1 MTLRGTALVLT
12 AATAAS
18 LAPARG
24 PAAADRPAAGRPPL
38 LRPIALFSQ
47 HLYQGDLRAPR
58 GVALDR
64 AHDEVWVADTGNHLL
79 GVFTPD
85 GVPVFTA
92 PPSRH
97 LREPA
102 RMAVDLR
109 GRLLVLDNDRSR
121 IKVLSYR
128 GEYLSDLALPG
139 LRGTP
144 RFGALATDAEGN
156 LYVGENESGQV
167 LVFSPDL
174 RPRLRFGER
183 GEEDGQFQSIAGIA
197 VDAAAIYVVDHQVRP
212 VQVFD
217 RRGNFLRG
225 WGRHDMGAANFS
237 LPEAVAVD
245 SKGHVV
251 VVDAL
256 RHEIKFFDAAGAF
269 LGRFGGLG
277 ARPGQ
282 IAYPSDLAID
292 GRDRLYVVEKG
303 NSRVQVFEQVEHAAA
318 SRTGVRSARRRAR
331 SRRPRE
337 RRKPSRTARRVCGTG
352 LGRRGARLP
361 WRRRHRGRRT
371 PGRQPRT

>member
-1 MTLRGTALVLT
+1 MRLFRGAAVAAWV
-12 AATAAS
+12 AATTLAAET
-18 LAPARG
+18 AGGAAVRG
-24 PAAADRPAAGRPPL
+24 PL
-38 LRPIALFSQ
+38 LRPIAIFSQ
-47 HLYQGDLRAPR
+47 HLYQGDLRGPR
-58 GVALDR
+58 GIALDR
-64 AHDEVWVADTGNHLL
+64 AHGEVWIADSGNHLL

-85 GVPVFTA
+85 GVPLFTA

-102 RMAVDLR
+102 RMVVDAR

-139 LRGTP
+139 LRETP
-144 RFGALATDAEGN
+144 RFGALACDAEGN

-183 GEEDGQFQSIAGIA
+183 GDEDGQFQSIAGIA
-197 VDAAAIYVVDHQVRP
+197 VDAGAIYVVDHQVRP

-225 WGRHDMGAANFS
+225 WGRHDLGAENFS

-245 SKGHVV
+245 SRGHVV

-256 RHEIKFFDAAGAF
+256 RHEIKFFDGQGRF
-269 LGRFGGLG
+269 LDRFGGLG

-282 IAYPSDLAID
+282 IAYPSDLVID
-292 GRDRLYVVEKG
+292 GQDRLYVVEKG
-303 NSRVQVFEQVEHAAA
+303 NSRVQVFEQVE
-318 SRTGVRSARRRAR
+318 R
-331 SRRPRE
+331 
-337 RRKPSRTARRVCGTG
+337 GTQ
-352 LGRRGARLP
+352 R
-361 WRRRHRGRRT
+361 
-371 PGRQPRT
+371 

>member
-1 MTLRGTALVLT
+1 VTALLAFVL
-12 AATAAS
+12 
-18 LAPARG
+18 L
-24 PAAADRPAAGRPPL
+24 AAAAAPPSAARAPL
-38 LRPIALFSQ
+38 LRPVALFSQ
-47 HLYQGDLRAPR
+47 HLYLGDLRGPR
-58 GVALDR
+58 GIALDR
-64 AHDEVWVADTGNHLL
+64 AQGEVWIADSGNHLL
-79 GVFTPD
+79 AVFTPA
-85 GVPVFTA
+85 GVPIFTA

-97 LREPA
+97 LREPS
-102 RMAVDLR
+102 RMAVDAR

-139 LRGTP
+139 VGQEA
-144 RFGALATDAEGN
+144 RFGALACDAEGN

-167 LVFSPDL
+167 LVYSPDL
-174 RPRLRFGER
+174 RMRLRFGER
-183 GEEDGQFQSIAGIA
+183 GDEDGQFQSIGGIA

-225 WGRHDMGAANFS
+225 WGRHDMGVENFS

-256 RHEIKFFDAAGAF
+256 RHEIKFFDAQGRF

-277 ARPGQ
+277 TRPGQ

-292 GRDRLYVVEKG
+292 GQDRVYVVEKG
-303 NSRVQVFEQVEHAAA
+303 NSRVQVFEQVE
-318 SRTGVRSARRRAR
+318 
-331 SRRPRE
+331 
-337 RRKPSRTARRVCGTG
+337 
-352 LGRRGARLP
+352 RGAKAR
-361 WRRRHRGRRT
+361 
-371 PGRQPRT
+371 

>member
-1 MTLRGTALVLT
+1 MS
-12 AATAAS
+12 AARAAS
-18 LAPARG
+18 ALALLATIVPWPAR
-24 PAAADRPAAGRPPL
+24 AAAPRPGPL
-38 LRPIALFSQ
+38 LRPIAVFSQ
-47 HLYQGDLRAPR
+47 HLYQGDLRGPR
-58 GVALDR
+58 GIALDR

-79 GVFTPD
+79 GVFTPA
-85 GVPVFTA
+85 GVPLYAA

-97 LREPA
+97 LREPS
-102 RMAVDLR
+102 RLAVDAR

-139 LRGTP
+139 LGAKP

-183 GEEDGQFQSIAGIA
+183 GDEDGQFQSIAGIA
-197 VDAAAIYVVDHQVRP
+197 VDPTAIYVVDHQVRP

-225 WGRHDMGAANFS
+225 WGRHDLGAENFS

-245 SKGHVV
+245 SRGHVV

-256 RHEIKFFDAAGAF
+256 RHEIKFFDAQGRF
-269 LGRFGGLG
+269 LDRFGGLG

-292 GRDRLYVVEKG
+292 GQDRLYVVEKG
-303 NSRVQVFEQVEHAAA
+303 NSRVQVFEQVD
-318 SRTGVRSARRRAR
+318 R
-331 SRRPRE
+331 
-337 RRKPSRTARRVCGTG
+337 GT
-352 LGRRGARLP
+352 
-361 WRRRHRGRRT
+361 
-371 PGRQPRT
+371 RQR

>member
-1 MTLRGTALVLT
+1 VTAWGAVAALLVAASAASSAPAPT
-12 AATAAS
+12 AATPS
-18 LAPARG
+18 RARL
-24 PAAADRPAAGRPPL
+24 PL
-38 LRPIALFSQ
+38 LRPVALFSQ

-58 GVALDR
+58 GIALDR
-64 AHDEVWVADTGNHLL
+64 THDEVWVADTGNHLL
-79 GVFTPD
+79 GVFTPA

-97 LREPA
+97 LREPS
-102 RMAVDLR
+102 RMVVDAR
-109 GRLLVLDNDRSR
+109 GRLLVLDHDRSR

-128 GEYLSDLALPG
+128 GEYLSDLELPG

-183 GEEDGQFQSIAGIA
+183 GEEDGQFHSIAGIA
-197 VDAAAIYVVDHQVRP
+197 VAADAIYVVDHQVRP

-217 RRGNFLRG
+217 RRGNFVRG
-225 WGRHDMGAANFS
+225 WGAHDMGVANFS

-256 RHEIKFFDAAGAF
+256 RHEIKFFDAEGEF

-277 ARPGQ
+277 TRPGNV
-282 IAYPSDLAID
+282 AYPSDVAID
-292 GRDRLYVVEKG
+292 GQDRVYVVEKG
-303 NSRVQVFEQVEHAAA
+303 NSRVQVFEQVD
-318 SRTGVRSARRRAR
+318 RATK
-331 SRRPRE
+331 PR
-337 RRKPSRTARRVCGTG
+337 
-352 LGRRGARLP
+352 
-361 WRRRHRGRRT
+361 
-371 PGRQPRT
+371 

>member
-1 MTLRGTALVLT
+1 MTPLAAVAVVLL
-12 AATAAS
+12 AAS
-18 LAPARG
+18 
-24 PAAADRPAAGRPPL
+24 PAARPASRAPM
-38 LRPIALFSQ
+38 LRPVALFSQ
-47 HLYQGDLRAPR
+47 HLYQGDLLAPR
-58 GVALDR
+58 GIAFDR
-64 AHDEVWVADTGNHLL
+64 AHDEVWVADTGNHVL

-97 LREPA
+97 LREPS
-102 RMAVDLR
+102 RMAVDPQ

-128 GEYLSDLALPG
+128 GEYLGDLELPG

-144 RFGALATDAEGN
+144 RFGALAFDAEGN

-167 LVFSPDL
+167 MVFSPDL

-217 RRGNFLRG
+217 HRGNLLRA
-225 WGRHDMGAANFS
+225 WGRHDMGVANFS
-237 LPEAVAVD
+237 LPEAVALD

-256 RHEIKFFDAAGAF
+256 RHEIKFFDAEGEF

-277 ARPGQ
+277 TRPGN
-282 IAYPSDLAID
+282 IAFPADVAID
-292 GRDRLYVVEKG
+292 AHDRVYVVERG
-303 NSRVQVFEQVEHAAA
+303 NSRVQVFEQVE
-318 SRTGVRSARRRAR
+318 RGPARR
-331 SRRPRE
+331 
-337 RRKPSRTARRVCGTG
+337 
-352 LGRRGARLP
+352 
-361 WRRRHRGRRT
+361 
-371 PGRQPRT
+371 

>member
-1 MTLRGTALVLT
+1 MTRPR
-12 AATAAS
+12 S
-18 LAPARG
+18 LAIALLAWAGSPGFAVGAPPAR
-24 PAAADRPAAGRPPL
+24 APL
-38 LRPIALFSQ
+38 LKPVALFSQ

-58 GVALDR
+58 GIALDR

-79 GVFTPD
+79 GVFTPA

-97 LREPA
+97 LREPS
-102 RMAVDLR
+102 RMAVDAR

-139 LRGTP
+139 VGGKP
-144 RFGALATDAEGN
+144 SFGALAFDLEGN
-156 LYVGENESGQV
+156 LYVGENERGQV

-174 RPRLRFGER
+174 HPRLRFGER

-217 RRGNFLRG
+217 LRGHFLRG
-225 WGRHDMGAANFS
+225 WGRHDLGAENFS

-256 RHEIKFFDAAGAF
+256 RHEIKFFDA
-269 LGRFGGLG
+269 LGRFLDRFGGIG
-277 ARPGQ
+277 PRPGQ
-282 IAYPSDLAID
+282 VAYPADLAID
-292 GRDRLYVVEKG
+292 GQDRLYVVEKG
-303 NSRVQVFEQVEHAAA
+303 NSRVQVFEQVE
-318 SRTGVRSARRRAR
+318 R
-331 SRRPRE
+331 
-337 RRKPSRTARRVCGTG
+337 GTT
-352 LGRRGARLP
+352 LR
-361 WRRRHRGRRT
+361 
-371 PGRQPRT
+371 